1 MKFNAS
7 LLKTYMGCPLQARFQ
22 EIEKLPRLNN
32 AKAVFGTCIHAALED
47 YNKTGD
53 AKAAIAYFKDLWD
66 DPSKLGR
73 PIDVWP
79 KFTTYGGLRK
89 RGIEIIQEYADHHKW
104 ETRTVVATEHKFC
117 VPFGE
122 HLLSGIVDL
131 VEKKKS
137 TKGKPV
143 LRIVDY
149 KTNSK
154 QPNLV
159 QLRLDI
165 QFCADDTTEILT
177 RRGWKLYDEVIVGED
192 VLTLN
197 QQTGMSEWQP
207 ATSVNVFATNNQVLV
222 SLEGK
227 DHSSLTTKNHRWPV
241 KHYVSGRNGWRIE
254 DRIVTSESLTGAD
267 RIMCA
272 APTDSL
278 PVESKYSDAFVELVS
293 WFWTEGHMIR
303 GGSCSI
309 AQSETINPD
318 LVNRIERA
326 LIIEFG
332 PEVDSLR
339 NTHVP
344 AWRVSRDEDC
354 VRFYLNRSAS
364 ELISAVFDD
373 FKEKVIHGRFI
384 SELTKSQ
391 LEIFVDVSIQAD
403 GWMNNGSAVISQSV
417 RSRLDPLQMAYS
429 LLGIR
434 TCLREYRLRGRGPY
448 SGVTH
453 YVLSTKSKTPYFV
466 PSLHK
471 RSEVEHTGK
480 VWCPTTANG
489 TWLSRRNG
497 MVSYTGNTIY
507 DYASRQP
514 EFWMGFEDDQRYR
527 GLPDGEKLYE
537 MYQNMDRKLIW
548 YHLWGNK
555 EINAGDRD
563 DMDMMRLYRV
573 LNEVERAVTH
583 EIYVPNISGDTCT
596 YCDYVDRC
604 GVVVPVHEKFQTEIP
619 EDS

>member
-7 LLKTYMGCPLQARFQ
+7 LLKAWMGCPLQARFQ

-47 YNKTGD
+47 YNKTGN
-53 AKAAIAYFKDLWD
+53 ATGSIAYFKDLWD

-89 RGIEIIQEYADHHKW
+89 RGIEIIQEYADRHKW

-137 TKGKPV
+137 TKGKSV

-165 QFCADDTTEILT
+165 QF
-177 RRGWKLYDEVIVGED
+177 
-192 VLTLN
+192 
-197 QQTGMSEWQP
+197 
-207 ATSVNVFATNNQVLV
+207 
-222 SLEGK
+222 
-227 DHSSLTTKNHRWPV
+227 
-241 KHYVSGRNGWRIE
+241 
-254 DRIVTSESLTGAD
+254 
-267 RIMCA
+267 
-272 APTDSL
+272 
-278 PVESKYSDAFVELVS
+278 
-293 WFWTEGHMIR
+293 
-303 GGSCSI
+303 
-309 AQSETINPD
+309 
-318 LVNRIERA
+318 
-326 LIIEFG
+326 
-332 PEVDSLR
+332 
-339 NTHVP
+339 
-344 AWRVSRDEDC
+344 
-354 VRFYLNRSAS
+354 
-364 ELISAVFDD
+364 
-373 FKEKVIHGRFI
+373 
-384 SELTKSQ
+384 
-391 LEIFVDVSIQAD
+391 
-403 GWMNNGSAVISQSV
+403 
-417 RSRLDPLQMAYS
+417 
-429 LLGIR
+429 
-434 TCLREYRLRGRGPY
+434 
-448 SGVTH
+448 
-453 YVLSTKSKTPYFV
+453 
-466 PSLHK
+466 
-471 RSEVEHTGK
+471 
-480 VWCPTTANG
+480 
-489 TWLSRRNG
+489 
-497 MVSYTGNTIY
+497 TIY